1 MHKFLM
7 AQIKSKK
14 NNKCWIYQV
23 ADDLAKLN
31 INQNLEKLKL
41 IKKSDLKF
49 FVDKRVCV

>member
-1 MHKFLM
+1 M
-7 AQIKSKK
+7 ALIKSKK
-14 NNKCWIYQV
+14 NKTKWIYQV